1 MKTYSGETTMILSA
15 NGPFIGGS
23 RIPLTDLSPQDG
35 ELNTFIFNEQSFSIL
50 NVVSPEYV
58 LSSIVN

>member
-1 MKTYSGETTMILSA
+1 MILTA

-23 RIPLTDLSPQDG
+23 RIPLTDLSQDG

-50 NVVSPEYV
+50 NDIFKSV
-58 LSSIVN
+58 IA

>member
-1 MKTYSGETTMILSA
+1 MILTA

-35 ELNTFIFNEQSFSIL
+35 ELNTFILMNK
-50 NVVSPEYV
+50 VSV
-58 LSSIVN
+58 F